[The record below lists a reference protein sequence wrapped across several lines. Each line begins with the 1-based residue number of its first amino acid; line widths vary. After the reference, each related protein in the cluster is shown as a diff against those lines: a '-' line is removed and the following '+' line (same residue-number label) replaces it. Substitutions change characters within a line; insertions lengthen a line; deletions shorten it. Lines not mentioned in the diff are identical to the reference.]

1 MKTVKSALIAAALA
15 TATTMSLA
23 PVAQAGT
30 IENMERERAIMLETL
45 LAADITPQDRNTKV
59 AISKSRLIDLERM
72 VIRDKSLAGRN
83 TPHVRSA
90 FESYDLTFMVHAA
103 TEKNL
108 TLLDHWLEE
117 VGVSTQ
123 SLMNAR
129 VGRR

>member
-1 MKTVKSALIAAALA
+1 MKTLKTALVAAALV
-15 TATTMSLA
+15 TAAALPA
-23 PVAQAGT
+23 RAGT
-30 IENMERERAIMLETL
+30 IENLERERAILLETL
-45 LAADITPQDRNTKV
+45 LAADMVPQDRNTKV
-59 AISKSRLIDLERM
+59 AVSKGRLIDLERM

-83 TPHVRSA
+83 TPHVRAA
-90 FESYDLTFMVHAA
+90 FESYDLTFLVHAA